1 MNVIKPSYDIMQFT
15 PDLEINIEKAGRVCY
30 KSEARITDGSAE
42 KFISRLM
49 DSKHE
54 SVLEHG
60 SITVRIICDRGISHE
75 LVRHRLA
82 SFSQEST
89 RYCNYSKDG
98 FGHEIAVIDIAS
110 GFKYN
115 LLANESDRIKY
126 AIWINAMKD
135 AERSYFDMINAGAT
149 PQEARSVLPN
159 SLKTEVVVTANPREW
174 LHIFRLRTS
183 PQAHPQ
189 IREIMIPMQAEF
201 AKYWP
206 SIFGVEN
213 ANTVS

>member
-1 MNVIKPSYDIMQFT
+1 MKTIKPRFEIMQHT
-15 PDLEINIEKAGRVCY
+15 ADLEMLIEKAGRVCY
-30 KSEARITDGSAE
+30 KSEDRITEGSAE

-89 RYCNYSKDG
+89 RYCNYSKEG
-98 FGHEIAVIDIAS
+98 FGKEITVIDIAS
-110 GFKYN
+110 GFKMRVTD
-115 LLANESDRIKY
+115 EKEM
-126 AIWINAMKD
+126 AIYSIWLNAMKE
-135 AERSYFDMINAGAT
+135 AERSYFDMIDAGAT
-149 PQEARSVLPN
+149 PQLARSVLPN

-174 LHIFRLRTS
+174 LHVFRLRTS
-183 PQAHPQ
+183 NQAHPQ

>member
-1 MNVIKPSYDIMQFT
+1 MKTIKPRFEIMQHT
-15 PDLEINIEKAGRVCY
+15 ADLEMLIEKAGRVCY
-30 KSEARITDGSAE
+30 KSEDRITEGSAE
-42 KFISRLM
+42 KFIGRLM

-89 RYCNYSKDG
+89 RYCNYAKDS
-98 FGHEIAVIDIAS
+98 FGQEITVIDLAT
-110 GFKYN
+110 GFNYDMVN
-115 LLANESDRIKY
+115 LNHVERYKV
-126 AIWINAMKD
+126 WVKAMED
-135 AERSYFDMINAGAT
+135 AEAAYFRMLALGST

-174 LHIFRLRTS
+174 LHVFRLRTS

-189 IREIMIPMQAEF
+189 IREIMIPMQQVF
-201 AKYWP
+201 ATIWP
-206 SIFGVEN
+206 SIFGVE
-213 ANTVS
+213 A

>member
-1 MNVIKPSYDIMQFT
+1 MKTIKPRFEIMQHT
-15 PDLEINIEKAGRVCY
+15 ADLEMLIEKAGRVCY
-30 KSEARITDGSAE
+30 KSEDRITEGSAE
-42 KFISRLM
+42 KFISRLI

-89 RYCNYSKDG
+89 RYCNYSKEG
-98 FGHEIAVIDIAS
+98 FGKEITVIDIAS
-110 GFKYN
+110 GFKMRVTD
-115 LLANESDRIKY
+115 EKEM
-126 AIWINAMKD
+126 AIYSIWLNAMKE
-135 AERSYFDMINAGAT
+135 AERSYFDMIDAGAT
-149 PQEARSVLPN
+149 PQLARSVLPN

-206 SIFGVEN
+206 SIFGVQ
-213 ANTVS
+213 